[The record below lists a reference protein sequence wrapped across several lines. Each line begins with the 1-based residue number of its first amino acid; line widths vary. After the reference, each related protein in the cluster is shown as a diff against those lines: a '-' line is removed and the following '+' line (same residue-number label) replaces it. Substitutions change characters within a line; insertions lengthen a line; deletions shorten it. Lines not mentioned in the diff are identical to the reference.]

1 VSPILCAMDTP
12 TTASRD
18 QVRRFIFENQPVRG
32 HWVHLEGAWRELH
45 AHASYPPAVT
55 ELLGQAVVASV
66 LLAATLKFRGTLTFQ
81 LEGDGAVSLLVAQC
95 THDFRVR
102 AVARCDQAAVRALSA
117 EGPRT
122 GARAALFRALVGDA
136 GRITVTVEAD
146 EKSLRYQGIVPLS
159 GDSLAESLEVYFA
172 SSEQLPTRVLLSADE
187 SHGAG
192 MLVQKLPGAD
202 DAPVDEASAVEE
214 AWAGAQR
221 GIKRLG
227 PGRLLE
233 HGIEELL
240 AQGFPGRDLRLFR
253 GAPVRFEC
261 RCSQGRVAGLLRA
274 LGQEE
279 VREVLNEQ
287 GSVTVTCEF
296 CHRPYRFDPVDI
308 DALFARGPGSAGS
321 DAVH

>member
-1 VSPILCAMDTP
+1 METP
-12 TTASRD
+12 VTVTAD

-32 HWVHLEGAWRELH
+32 HWVHLEGAWRELR

-102 AVARCDQAAVRALSA
+102 AVARCDSAAVRALFAA
-117 EGPRT
+117 ES
-122 GARAALFRALVGDA
+122 GAPEGAALFRSLVGDT
-136 GRITVTVEAD
+136 GRITVTVEAE

-159 GDSLAESLEVYFA
+159 GHSLAESLEVYFA
-172 SSEQLPTRVLLSADE
+172 SSEQLPTRVLLTADE
-187 SHGAG
+187 THGAG
-192 MLVQKLPGAD
+192 MLVQRLPGAED
-202 DAPVDEASAVEE
+202 SLISESSAVEE

-221 GIKRLG
+221 GIRQLG
-227 PGRLLE
+227 PGRLRE

-240 AQGFPGRDLRLFR
+240 AEGFPGHDLRLFR

-261 RCSQGRVAGLLRA
+261 RCSEGRVTGLLRA
-274 LGQEE
+274 LGPLE
-279 VREVLNEQ
+279 VHEVLKEQ

-308 DALFARGPGSAGS
+308 DALFAEGPGSGAS
-321 DAVH
+321 KAIH

>member
-1 VSPILCAMDTP
+1 MDTP

-32 HWVHLEGAWRELH
+32 HWVRLEGAWRELH

-122 GARAALFRALVGDA
+122 RARAALFRALVGDA

>member
-1 VSPILCAMDTP
+1 MDTP
-12 TTASRD
+12 TAASRD

-102 AVARCDQAAVRALSA
+102 AVARCDQAAVLALTPKGS
-117 EGPRT
+117 
-122 GARAALFRALVGDA
+122 GAREGAALFRALVGDA
-136 GRITVTVEAD
+136 GRITVTVEAE

-172 SSEQLPTRVLLSADE
+172 SSEQLPTRVLLTADE
-187 SHGAG
+187 THGAG
-192 MLVQKLPGAD
+192 MLVQKLPGVE
-202 DAPVDEASAVEE
+202 DAPVDESSGVEE

-227 PGRLLE
+227 PGRLRE

-240 AQGFPGRDLRLFR
+240 AQGFPGHDLRLFR
-253 GAPVRFEC
+253 AAPVRFEC

-296 CHRPYRFDPVDI
+296 CHRPYRFDPIDI
-308 DALFARGPGSAGS
+308 DALFTEGPGPTGS